1 MTDKEKIIRQVWYD
15 KDTGFGSITETYK
28 DAKQILDTITLN
40 DVREFMKKQQTQ
52 QLKAYRGFNS
62 YVANKPLEEIQVD
75 LADFTASGAL
85 NNGYR
90 YLFVAVDI
98 FTKFCHAVP
107 IKDKFP
113 PESIRAMKEVLN
125 VIGKPEIL
133 YHDFEGSWNSKPF
146 IRLVNENNIK
156 QIITSSP
163 PPFAERMVQTIKN
176 MIHTRLQGLEI
187 DKQEWIN
194 LLPSILKKYNNTIH
208 STTGVT
214 PNIAKEGNNNIEVW
228 MNISNKATYNRKY
241 PPLKVNDNVRTYI
254 KKSHFQKV
262 VILASPRKF
271 IKC

>member
-1 MTDKEKIIRQVWYD
+1 MTDKEKEKIIRQIYYD
-15 KDTGFGSITETYK
+15 KDNGFGSIAETYK
-28 DAKQILDTITLN
+28 DAKQILNTITLN
-40 DVREFMKKQQTQ
+40 DVKVFMEKQQIQ

-62 YVANKPLEEIQVD
+62 YVANKPLEEIQID
-75 LADFTASGAL
+75 LGVFTASSAL

-125 VIGKPEIL
+125 VIGKPETL

-194 LLPSILKKYNNTIH
+194 LLPSILKKYNNTKH

-214 PNIAKEGNNNIEVW
+214 PNIAKEGNNNIEIW
-228 MNISNKATYNRKY
+228 LNINEKASFNRKY

-254 KKSHFQKV
+254 KQKINV
-262 VILASPRKF
+262 KRL
-271 IKC
+271 